1 MCLVDAKLSFDIISV
16 LNNRAALQLYTVYFF
31 CTGATILSS
40 SVAYVEY
47 MKYNNK
53 RGQSPLAN
61 FVARHHTTA
70 QHQVHVESEIG
81 QLITQ
86 IETTLFTNRAEVLG
100 SPDFGC

>member
-31 CTGATILSS
+31 CAGATILSS

-53 RGQSPLAN
+53 KGPISFAQLCGKTSHDSP
-61 FVARHHTTA
+61 TP
-70 QHQVHVESEIG
+70 
-81 QLITQ
+81 
-86 IETTLFTNRAEVLG
+86 G
-100 SPDFGC
+100 SC